1 MRIEEMVRGWRQA
14 GIMLLALVGI
24 NVNAAEVLHEERS
37 VYRNIFV
44 TEEGGRRCLLFNAV
58 RGERNQT
65 CMNTANPR

>member
-14 GIMLLALVGI
+14 AVMLLAMVGV

-44 TEEGGRRCLLFNAV
+44 TEESGRRCLLFNAV

-65 CMNTANPR
+65 MPR